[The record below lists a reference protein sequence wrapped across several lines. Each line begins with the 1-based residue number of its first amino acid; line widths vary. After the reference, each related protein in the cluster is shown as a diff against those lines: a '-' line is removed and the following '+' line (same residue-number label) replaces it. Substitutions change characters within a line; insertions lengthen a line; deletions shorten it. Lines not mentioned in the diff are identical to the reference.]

1 MDMRSG
7 IPLPKLY
14 DFDMKPIGRL
24 HPTKAGYDLK
34 LTPLSTCTLELV
46 GESVKDGSLWELYD
60 AFGDVGVFRPTRWP
74 GRGEQRNRSR

>member
-34 LTPLSTCTLELV
+34 LTPLSTCTLEPVSYTHL
-46 GESVKDGSLWELYD
+46 
-60 AFGDVGVFRPTRWP
+60 DVYKRQGVQGT
-74 GRGEQRNRSR
+74 E